1 MSRPVFIPAVFLF
14 LLLIAVDFSCAAGE
28 LSAIKQKGELSF
40 AMSGQYPPF
49 NFVDEENRL
58 TGFDVD
64 ICNAIAAEMGARP
77 VPVTTA
83 WDGIVAGLL
92 AGKYDL
98 ICGSMAI
105 TEKRLEAI
113 DFSEPYYRSGAQLF
127 VGRNANL
134 DSAEQMQG
142 KSVGVTL
149 GTTYEEW
156 VRSNLPGT
164 EVRTYKGVPEMI
176 LEVVNRRIDGFIT
189 DRIVGAIAIDEKKAP
204 IKLAGP
210 LLYEERMGIALRK
223 GNPDLKEAIDT
234 ALEKIKARGDYREIS
249 IQWLKIDAR

>member
-1 MSRPVFIPAVFLF
+1 MPRPVLIAAVFLF
-14 LLLIAVDFSCAAGE
+14 SIAVVIPCAADELPAIRQQGE
-28 LSAIKQKGELSF
+28 LAF

-49 NFVDEENRL
+49 NFVDENNRL
-58 TGFDVD
+58 TGFDVE
-64 ICNAIAAEMGARP
+64 ICNAVAGELGARP
-77 VPVTTA
+77 APVTTA

-105 TEKRLEAI
+105 TESRLKSI

-127 VGRNANL
+127 VGRGSKL
-134 DSAEQMQG
+134 ESAEELRG
-142 KSVGVTL
+142 KTVGVTL

-156 VRSNLPGT
+156 VRENLPET

-176 LEVVNRRIDGFIT
+176 LEVINRRIDGFIT

-204 IKLAGP
+204 IKLVGP
-210 LLYEERMGIALRK
+210 LLYEEQMGIALRK
-223 GNPDLKEAIDT
+223 GNPELKKAINA
-234 ALEKIKARGDYREIS
+234 ALENIKARDDYRRIS
-249 IQWLKIDAR
+249 MRWLKIDAR

>member
-1 MSRPVFIPAVFLF
+1 MPRPVLVAAAF
-14 LLLIAVDFSCAAGE
+14 LLFISTVSPCSAGE
-28 LSAIKQKGELSF
+28 LADIKQKGELSF
-40 AMSGQYPPF
+40 AMTGQYPPF
-49 NFVDEENRL
+49 NFVDENNRL
-58 TGFDVD
+58 TGFDVE
-64 ICNAIAAEMGARP
+64 ICTAIAGELGVSP
-77 VPVTTA
+77 SPVTTA

-105 TEKRLEAI
+105 TESRLKSI

-127 VGRNANL
+127 VGRGSSL
-134 DSAEQMQG
+134 DSAEELG
-142 KSVGVTL
+142 GRTVGVTL

-156 VRSNLPGT
+156 VRKNLPDT

-189 DRIVGAIAIDEKKAP
+189 DRIVGAIAIDEKNAP
-204 IKLAGP
+204 IKMAGP

-223 GNPDLKEAIDT
+223 GNPELKQAIDA
-234 ALEKIKARGDYREIS
+234 ALEKIRERSDYRRIS
-249 IQWLKIDAR
+249 MQWLKIDAR